1 MNPDCAVCGRAE
13 RSIFSSLEPE
23 LFAELSAASSVHRFP
38 AGEKIVAL
46 GAPALAVYCVMSGTV
61 KLTRLGEKG
70 DRQVLRL
77 LGSADV
83 FGLRPIL
90 AENDFAVTATVLETC
105 TICIMPKATVL
116 DMLQRSSR
124 FALRVMKYLA
134 QEIRLSEDFLMVLTQ
149 RPVRRRV
156 ADLLLLLHGHD
167 IRGDDWEPLRVRSL
181 KRKEMAEAIG
191 ATPETLSRV
200 LAEFAK
206 QGLIEVNRRE
216 IKLLDLDALQIVA
229 SDKVRKS

>member
-23 LFAELSAASSVHRFP
+23 LFAELSSAGSIHRFP
-38 AGEKIVAL
+38 AGETIVTQ
-46 GAPALAVYCVMSGTV
+46 GAPALAVYCVMAGAV

-77 LGSADV
+77 LGPADLL
-83 FGLRPIL
+83 GLRPIL
-90 AENDFAVTATVLETC
+90 AGNDFAVTATVLENC
-105 TICIMPKATVL
+105 TACIMPKETVF
-116 DMLQRSSR
+116 DMLQRSSK
-124 FALRVMKYLA
+124 FAFRVMKYLA
-134 QEIRLSEDFLMVLTQ
+134 QEIRVSEDILMALTQ

-156 ADLLLLLHGHD
+156 ADLLLLLHGQA
-167 IRGDDWEPLRVRSL
+167 IRGEDWEPLRVRSL

-216 IKLLDLDALQIVA
+216 IKLLDLETLQIVA
-229 SDKVRKS
+229 SDKLRKS